1 MYVHTY
7 VYCFYAMSGKSVI
20 YYRCRDIS
28 QKKER
33 KYEILNVLNNTSEH
47 FFANVFT
54 LKMQNRKKKKK
65 RKRQGEMQS
74 VHVIYVGAFLMSGVM
89 QAHVD

>member
-28 QKKER
+28 QEKK
-33 KYEILNVLNNTSEH
+33 
-47 FFANVFT
+47 
-54 LKMQNRKKKKK
+54 RKKKIRNIK
-65 RKRQGEMQS
+65 RIK
-74 VHVIYVGAFLMSGVM
+74 
-89 QAHVD
+89 

>member
-1 MYVHTY
+1 
-7 VYCFYAMSGKSVI
+7 MSGKSVI
-20 YYRCRDIS
+20 YYRCRDILQE
-28 QKKER
+28 QKKEKR

-74 VHVIYVGAFLMSGVM
+74 VHVIYVGAF
-89 QAHVD
+89 